1 MEENNLVESS
11 PIEDAQFEEQ
21 IHDIAE
27 NNYQQMYKN
36 FLENGTLYL
45 RDYSGVSKFKS
56 IRRAIKRGHC
66 SIFGDVYPKRP
77 FNNRKRNKKGDI
89 TNKRRK
95 IYKHMKD
102 YGHLQ

>member
-1 MEENNLVESS
+1 MEENLVEGK
-11 PIEDAQFEEQ
+11 PIEEAQFEER
-21 IHDIAE
+21 IHDVAE
-27 NNYQQMYKN
+27 NNYQQMYRN

-45 RDYSGVSKFKS
+45 RDYSGVRRFKS

-89 TNKRRK
+89 TNRRRK
-95 IYKHMKD
+95 IYKHMKE
-102 YGHLQ
+102 YGGLQ

>member
-1 MEENNLVESS
+1 MEENNLIEGT
-11 PIEDAQFEEQ
+11 PIEDASFEEQ

-27 NNYQQMYKN
+27 NNYQQMYNN
-36 FLENGTLYL
+36 FYENDTLYL

-66 SIFGDVYPKRP
+66 SIFGDIYPKRP

-89 TNKRRK
+89 TNRRRK
-95 IYKHMKD
+95 IYKHMKE
-102 YGHLQ
+102 YGQLQ